1 MFSGGV
7 DWGRSC
13 VQGPVPQTHISQCP
27 SGDNDLW
34 ADVFSRAVTTGL
46 QLPGKTPGTGF
57 VTEQREAPP
66 TAHSRSWSSS
76 SRDKIAVGS
85 VPDMFQTV
93 NNMYNWWIHMTFSIP
108 PVRQLIKEILL
119 LFCLISSGI
128 LVPEIL
134 LGKGKSRKLKGY
146 WTAL

>member
-1 MFSGGV
+1 M
-7 DWGRSC
+7 
-13 VQGPVPQTHISQCP
+13 QGPVPQTHISQCP

-93 NNMYNWWIHMTFSIP
+93 NNMYNW
-108 PVRQLIKEILL
+108 
-119 LFCLISSGI
+119 
-128 LVPEIL
+128 
-134 LGKGKSRKLKGY
+134 
-146 WTAL
+146 